1 MRRTQTSDPARQFL
15 ESALAAELEIRRRKE
30 RADEIEGRVKR
41 VTAQLSAQPRGGG
54 KDQQEMLAVLADAR
68 TRELEAVREA
78 EEQRQKVEAFIAR
91 IPSPV
96 QREVL
101 ALRYLSFCG
110 WKTVQKKLQAVG
122 LYYSERQITRHHGAA
137 LNEARRL
144 YAQESL
150 DRSEG
155 EGRAEEPGRQPES
168 EGKRPGRACKAER
181 DNEARR
187 LWASDH
193 PEETHDEVCT

>member
-15 ESALAAELEIRRRKE
+15 ESALTAELEIRRRRE

-54 KDQQEMLAVLADAR
+54 RDQQEMLALLADAR

-110 WKTVQKKLQAVG
+110 WRTVQRKLQAVG
-122 LYYSERQITRHHGAA
+122 LYYSERQITRFHGAA

-144 YAQESL
+144 YEQ
-150 DRSEG
+150 
-155 EGRAEEPGRQPES
+155 
-168 EGKRPGRACKAER
+168 
-181 DNEARR
+181 
-187 LWASDH
+187 DH
-193 PEETHDEVCT
+193 PEEVQDGV